1 MFKDPE
7 YFKMVKDLKVQ
18 ILYKILSFMTIIA
31 RGAWVR
37 SLRGQN
43 QREVKEERE
52 IQNKIIWV
60 RAEGFAAQVVIN
72 KGSENF
78 YYAEFDQP
86 APLRWC
92 WKHQSVFTA

>member
-7 YFKMVKDLKVQ
+7 YSKMVKDLKV
-18 ILYKILSFMTIIA
+18 KILDKIISFMTIIA

-37 SLRGQN
+37 SLRGQK
-43 QREVKEERE
+43 QREAKQEQE
-52 IQNKIIWV
+52 IQNKIIWA

-78 YYAEFDQP
+78 
-86 APLRWC
+86 
-92 WKHQSVFTA
+92 